1 MAENKPNTTEI
12 KLGNKYD
19 CYNCGAKF
27 YDLGKGTSVCPKCG
41 ADQKDAGDKN
51 KPLMSQA
58 VRRRRRAELAG
69 PDEGDVAEPEVAA
82 IDGEDDL
89 VEADLDLVADE
100 DEDDDEVEEE
110 V

>member
-1 MAENKPNTTEI
+1 MSETEPAMSEI

-27 YDLGKGTSVCPKCG
+27 YDLGRGTSVCPKCG

-69 PDEGDVAEPEVAA
+69 PDEAETEVAESDAAAIEGDDELPEV
-82 IDGEDDL
+82 DLLEGDED
-89 VEADLDLVADE
+89 EEDE
-100 DEDDDEVEEE
+100 DEDEA
-110 V
+110 

>member
-1 MAENKPNTTEI
+1 MSETKLAASEI

-58 VRRRRRAELAG
+58 VRRRRRAELAA
-69 PDEGDVAEPEVAA
+69 PEEAETEVAESDVAALEGD
-82 IDGEDDL
+82 DDL
-89 VEADLDLVADE
+89 PDVDLGDEDEVEDE
-100 DEDDDEVEEE
+100 DEDEV
-110 V
+110 